1 MSKRLTP
8 VQAEEM
14 KKMVVKGVA
23 PEDIANHFGIAISS
37 VHNYKKRFKD
47 EGVEFPSVKG
57 KRPAG
62 QVQKPAGTVKGF
74 RYTEKTI
81 SAPTAQARNMPTASS
96 QHLRVIVNGVS
107 VEVAAGAKSVN
118 INNGQIEVKY

>member
-1 MSKRLTP
+1 MAKRLTP
-8 VQAEEM
+8 VQTEEM

-47 EGVEFPSVKG
+47 EGMSFPSVKG

-62 QVQKPAGTVKGF
+62 QVQNPAGSVKAF
-74 RYTEKTI
+74 KHTEKTI
-81 SAPTAQARNMPTASS
+81 SVSAQARNMPSAST
-96 QHLRVIVNGVS
+96 LRVIVNGVS
-107 VEVAAGAKSVN
+107 VEVSAGAKSVN
-118 INNGQIEVKY
+118 INKDQIEVKY

>member
-1 MSKRLTP
+1 MAKRLTP
-8 VQAEEM
+8 VQTEEM

-47 EGVEFPSVKG
+47 EGMSFPSVKG

-62 QVQKPAGTVKGF
+62 QVQNAAGSVPGF
-74 RYTEKTI
+74 KHTGNVI
-81 SAPTAQARNMPTASS
+81 SKAQSRSMPSASS
-96 QHLRVIVNGVS
+96 QNLRVIVNGVS
-107 VEVAAGAKSVN
+107 IEVSAGAKSVN
-118 INNGQIEVKY
+118 INKDHIEVKY